1 MTDALSHDSRSQHR
15 HLPGAGGR
23 TRGDAAYGS
32 MSDAGSAALSIAV
45 VGPAHPD
52 EETAAGHTAMLAHHL
67 SDAGH
72 EVTLVTWTAPSRSR
86 SSVTAAAAQHPHVAP
101 FPRTIRALSRTR
113 PDTWVRAGRRLRDV
127 DAVLVV
133 QPLPTTVPAQR
144 ALLQAAGALP
154 TGSLPH
160 GAGPRPQSV
169 VVCLD
174 ALPGRRRPVEG
185 RLVSSLLS
193 RVDSVLVHSPGQ
205 VAPARDLGAH
215 HVSVAA
221 LPPPL
226 PAGGDGTARGRR
238 RGPTRLL
245 ALESAGRV
253 DGLEL
258 LLRAVRSVPDVS
270 LTVAGE
276 LRGADAVRVGGLA
289 ADPALDGRVE
299 VREGPLPAEVL
310 AALLGNHDVL
320 ALPYLSAPST
330 REVAL
335 GHLHGLPVLAFEVP
349 PFSSQVT
356 DGLDGLL
363 VPSGDEDALAAALR
377 SLGDPNVRRRLAEG
391 VQTPDLEASW
401 AHYLGTV
408 ETLSAPDR
416 LAATGLRDGGGGDHA
431 GHAGRGLG
439 PTLWRAGQVA
449 VPGARLVA
457 DRLVRSVAGRGA
469 TDAAARA
476 SGTVARRARQVA
488 SRVLAGRRPL
498 VTLQPGDLPDW
509 VRATDVLG
517 EPEQADDARR
527 LSRIL
532 GLPRSLDD
540 VAAWAALGALAAI
553 LRVRDDGLRSSVI
566 VDEGGTRSLL
576 SRWARAVGFA
586 PVEIH
591 FTGEHPSVAALDVDT
606 GSLDVIVRIHPHGCD
621 GEDVDHV
628 LEQASWALGS
638 GGLLV
643 VTVPI
648 GPRGAEGAV
657 GPADVRAILA
667 RAHGLGFVLVGDLD
681 GDVTARMR
689 RAASRARA
697 DDAAYGLVR
706 LTLRRR

>member
-1 MTDALSHDSRSQHR
+1 MSHDPRPPHRPSRGTGR
-15 HLPGAGGR
+15 R
-23 TRGDAAYGS
+23 TRGEAAYGS
-32 MSDAGSAALSIAV
+32 TSDAGSAALRVAI
-45 VGPAHPD
+45 VGPAHLD
-52 EETAAGHTAMLAHHL
+52 EETAVAHTAMLAHHL

-86 SSVTAAAAQHPHVAP
+86 SSVTAASAEHPHVAP

-113 PDTWVRAGRRLRDV
+113 PDTWVRVGRRLRDV
-127 DAVLVV
+127 DAVLLVHPV
-133 QPLPTTVPAQR
+133 PTSVPAHR
-144 ALLQAAGALP
+144 ALLQAAGAVH

-174 ALPGRRRPVEG
+174 ALPGRSRLVEG

-193 RVDSVLVHSPGQ
+193 RVDSVLVPSAGQ
-205 VAPARDLGAH
+205 VSLARDLGAH

-221 LPPPL
+221 LPPL
-226 PAGGDGTARGRR
+226 PAGGDGTARGWR

-245 ALESAGRV
+245 ALEAAGRL

-258 LLRAVRSVPDVS
+258 LLRAVRAVPDVS

-276 LRGADAVRVGGLA
+276 LRGADAARIGRLA
-289 ADPALDGRVE
+289 ADPALGGRVE
-299 VREGPLPAEVL
+299 VREGPLPADVL
-310 AALLGNHDVL
+310 GALLGIHDVL

-363 VPSGDEDALAAALR
+363 VPCGDEDALTTALR
-377 SLGDPNVRRRLAEG
+377 RLGDPNVRRRLAEG
-391 VQTPDLEASW
+391 VQTPDLTASW
-401 AHYLGTV
+401 AHYLGAI

-416 LAATGLRDGGGGDHA
+416 LAAAGPRDGAGSEPA

-439 PTLWRAGQVA
+439 PTLSRARQVA
-449 VPGARLVA
+449 APGARLVA
-457 DRLVRSVAGRGA
+457 DRLVRSVAGQEV
-469 TDAAARA
+469 TDVAGRA
-476 SGTVARRARQVA
+476 SDTVARRVRQAA

-648 GPRGAEGAV
+648 GPRAAEGAI

-689 RAASRARA
+689 TAASRARA

>member
-1 MTDALSHDSRSQHR
+1 MTDALSHDSRPQ
-15 HLPGAGGR
+15 GGRSSGTGDR
-23 TRGDAAYGS
+23 TRGETAHGS
-32 MSDAGSAALSIAV
+32 TSDAGSAALRIAI
-45 VGPAHPD
+45 VGPAHLD

-86 SSVTAAAAQHPHVAP
+86 SSATAAAEHLDVAP

-133 QPLPTTVPAQR
+133 QPLPTSVPAHR
-144 ALLQAAGALP
+144 ALLQAAGAVRAGPLP
-154 TGSLPH
+154 P

-174 ALPGRRRPVEG
+174 ALPGSMRPVQG

-193 RVDSVLVHSPGQ
+193 RVDSVLVHTAGQ
-205 VAPARDLGAH
+205 AAAARGLGAH
-215 HVSVAA
+215 HVSVAG
-221 LPPPL
+221 LPPL
-226 PAGGDGTARGRR
+226 PAGGDGAARGSRR
-238 RGPTRLL
+238 EPTRLL
-245 ALESAGRV
+245 ALEAAGRL
-253 DGLEL
+253 DGLEV
-258 LLRAVRSVPDVS
+258 LLRAMRSVPDVS
-270 LTVAGE
+270 LTIAGE
-276 LRGADAVRVGGLA
+276 LRGADAARVGRLA
-289 ADPALDGRVE
+289 ADPALGGRVE
-299 VREGPLPAEVL
+299 VKADPLPADGL
-310 AALLGNHDVL
+310 AALLGAHDVL

-335 GHLHGLPVLAFEVP
+335 GHLHGLPVLAFDVP
-349 PFSSQVT
+349 PFSAQVT

-363 VPSGDEDALAAALR
+363 VPSDDEHALTGGLR
-377 SLGDPNVRRRLAEG
+377 RLGDPSVRRRLAEG

-401 AHYLGTV
+401 AHYLGTI

-416 LAATGLRDGGGGDHA
+416 LAAAGPHDGGGDEHA
-431 GHAGRGLG
+431 GHAGRGFG
-439 PTLWRAGQVA
+439 RTVSRAGQVA
-449 VPGARLVA
+449 VPGARLVV
-457 DRLVRSVAGRGA
+457 DRLIGSITGREGTDVAG
-469 TDAAARA
+469 RA
-476 SGTVARRARQVA
+476 SGTVARLVRQA
-488 SRVLAGRRPL
+488 SSHVLAGRRPL

-517 EPEQADDARR
+517 EAEQADDARR

-566 VDEGGTRSLL
+566 VDEGGTRSVL

-586 PVEIH
+586 PVAID
-591 FTGEHPSVAALDVDT
+591 FTGKHPSVAALDVDT

-643 VTVPI
+643 ITVPI
-648 GPRGAEGAV
+648 GPRAAEGAV